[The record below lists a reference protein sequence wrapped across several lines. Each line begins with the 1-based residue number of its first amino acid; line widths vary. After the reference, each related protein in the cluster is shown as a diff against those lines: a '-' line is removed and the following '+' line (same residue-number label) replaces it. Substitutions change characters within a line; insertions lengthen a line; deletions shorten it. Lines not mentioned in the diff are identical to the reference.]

1 MRSKYIIDGI
11 SLDEYCRENNLNYRT
26 QSNRVR
32 EYIKKHPELSESDAI
47 KLALSK
53 CGTHSYGTKYWYGKL
68 SLAEYCRQNHKNY
81 YSMVSRV
88 EDIKKEIPDISD
100 NEAVRIS
107 IEDYNDRGIKYFYDG
122 IPLVDYCRLHPEYL
136 YSSISLYIRRKK
148 EKYPNLDTQEIIDT
162 YFKIEHQKHTFHFI
176 DGIPLIEYCNN
187 NDIIYR
193 SVLSALSKMR
203 NNAKYKNLT
212 EQERLKLIIDNY
224 KRPYLYYNGMSLYAY
239 CKQHNYL
246 YNTVYNY
253 VINMVNNN
261 PSISYEKAIES
272 AINTIKRYGIIY
284 YYKGISIVEY
294 CKTHDLREDYI
305 RARIL
310 LLLQTKNISLE
321 EAIEESISYY
331 ERKKRINNINKIFAF
346 LKTNLNINEELLRK
360 ILLYLQI
367 DYNSFN
373 QLKEIFTIPIETI
386 YFIWYFGIP
395 NNNNLLTIS
404 EQRYKE
410 ISLFIESIT
419 NEKDK
424 ILNIDLKDLI
434 GIYKSNLYDT
444 RYLIILH
451 QENYHYHLLISLM
464 QSYSIYLTKEEKE
477 DIINDTNLY
486 LLELIELNNNNNIA
500 MIISYLNKC
509 IRGFIIGKL
518 FLVIEQRREKSIY
531 SPIYKKDSSKN
542 NILLIDKISD
552 NQVEDI
558 FGDEVKEVI
567 KSLDYLSK
575 KFIYYKFYECLSY
588 EEISTILN
596 ISLDE
601 LKSLE
606 KNILDRLSSN
616 ETLKKLV
623 KSNNEPN

>member
-1 MRSKYIIDGI
+1 MKSKYIINGI
-11 SLDEYCRENNLNYRT
+11 SLDIYCKENNLNFRT

-32 EYIKKHPELSESDAI
+32 EYIKKHPELSESEAI

-53 CGTHSYGTKYWYGKL
+53 CGTHSYGTKYWYGNI
-68 SLAEYCRQNHKNY
+68 SLAEYCRQNDKNY

-88 EDIKKEIPDISD
+88 EDIKKELSDISD

-107 IEDYNDRGIKYFYDG
+107 IEDYNDRGIKYFYNG
-122 IPLVDYCRLHPEYL
+122 IPLVDYCRIHPEYL
-136 YSSISLYIRRKK
+136 YSTISLYIRRKK

-193 SVLSALSKMR
+193 SVLSALSRMR
-203 NNAKYKNLT
+203 NNDKYKNLT

-224 KRPYLYYNGMSLYAY
+224 KRPYLFFEGMSLYAY
-239 CKQHNYL
+239 CKENNYL
-246 YNTVYNY
+246 YNTVFNY
-253 VINMVNNN
+253 VINMINNN
-261 PSISYEKAIES
+261 PSISYEEAISS

-284 YYKGISIVEY
+284 YYKGIPLVEY
-294 CKTHDLREDYI
+294 CQLNDLRDDYI
-305 RARIL
+305 RSRIL
-310 LLLQTKNISLE
+310 LLLQSTNISLE
-321 EAIEESISYY
+321 EAIEESVSYY
-331 ERKKRINNINKIFAF
+331 ERKKRINNINKIFGF
-346 LKTNLNINEELLRK
+346 LKSNPSIEENLLSN

-367 DYNSFN
+367 DYNNYLHIKEKFN
-373 QLKEIFTIPIETI
+373 TTIEAI

-404 EQRYKE
+404 EQTYKD

-419 NEKDK
+419 NDKDK
-424 ILNIDLKDLI
+424 VLNIDLTYLI
-434 GIYKSNLYDT
+434 GIYKSNLYDS

-451 QENYHYHLLISLM
+451 QENYHHHLLISLM
-464 QSYSIYLTKEEKE
+464 QNYSIYLNKEEKE

-486 LLELIELNNNNNIA
+486 LLELIDLNNNNNIA
-500 MIISYLNKC
+500 MVISYLNKC

-518 FLVIEQRREKSIY
+518 LLIIEQRREKSIY
-531 SPIYKKDSSKN
+531 SPVYKKDSSKKD
-542 NILLIDKISD
+542 ILLIDKMSD

-567 KSLDYLSK
+567 KSLDSLSK
-575 KFIYYKFYECLSY
+575 HFIYYKFYECLSY
-588 EEISTILN
+588 DEISTILN
-596 ISLDE
+596 IPIEE
-601 LKSLE
+601 LKLLE
-606 KNILDRLSSN
+606 KNTLERLSSN

-623 KSNNEPN
+623 KSNSESN